1 MSNDIRTT
9 AIVLRRTNYGEGD
22 RILTLITE
30 QGSISAIARGVRK
43 EKSKLAGGIEMFCVS
58 DMVIHEGKNNKLG
71 IVTSAK
77 MLEAYSDIVVDLER
91 LEIGSNMLRMIHR
104 VADSS
109 TGPEYFNLL
118 KQSLRALNAK
128 QNINMI
134 EAWFLLN
141 FAKISGEEV
150 NLFTDSTD
158 AKLSPN
164 QTYVWSPSDRALAPR
179 VGGNIGPSE
188 IKLMR
193 LMVTSDLDVI
203 ARVKDADQR
212 WLSILH
218 LAKSANRL

>member
-1 MSNDIRTT
+1 MSNDIRTKS
-9 AIVLRRTNYGEGD
+9 IVLRRTNYGESD

-30 QGSISAIARGVRK
+30 RGAISAIAHGVRK
-43 EKSKLAGGIEMFCVS
+43 EKSKLAGGIEMFCIS
-58 DMVIHEGKNNKLG
+58 DMVIHEGKNNSLG
-71 IVTSAK
+71 TITSAK
-77 MLEAYSDIVVDLER
+77 MLEAYSNIVVDLER
-91 LEIGSNMLRMIHR
+91 LEIGSNMLRMVYR
-104 VADSS
+104 VSESS

-118 KQSLRALNAK
+118 KQALAALNTK
-128 QNINMI
+128 QNASMI

-158 AKLSPN
+158 AKLSPT
-164 QTYVWSPSDRALAPR
+164 QTYVWSSTDKALTPR

-193 LMVTSDLDVI
+193 LIVTSDLDVI